1 MTDDHDSAHLD
12 DELLS
17 SVLDGEA
24 DVDASTHT
32 DACDRCR
39 ARLAVLRDVSVLVA
53 APVPPADPVRRDAAI
68 EAALAAMEQA
78 VVPMRRR
85 RTPPP
90 WLAAAA
96 AVVVAVGAISLFSRG
111 ADDDSTG
118 FDTAT
123 GGSDERGGGDAAA
136 DLDAFAVTPATVD
149 GGDLGEV
156 DAATLRQRID
166 EAFGT
171 QRSSPAAEST
181 QEALADDGAAPM
193 LAPAPVPCEQ
203 EIRDGSP
210 DLGALVYRA
219 NGTIDGVPVIVLA
232 FDVPPDRWV
241 YVATIDGCD
250 IRNQQTYSP

>member
-1 MTDDHDSAHLD
+1 MTDHHDSAHLD

-17 SVLDGEA
+17 AVLDGEA
-24 DVDASTHT
+24 AVDASTHS

-53 APVPPADPVRRDAAI
+53 APVPPADAVRRDAAI
-68 EAALAAMEQA
+68 EAAMTAMDRT

-85 RTPPP
+85 RTPPT

-96 AVVVAVGAISLFSRG
+96 AVVIAVGAISLLSRG
-111 ADDDSTG
+111 TNDDAG

-123 GGSDERGGGDAAA
+123 GASDETSGGAGTDQ
-136 DLDAFAVTPATVD
+136 DAFALAAPATVD

-166 EAFGT
+166 EAFGA
-171 QRSSPAAEST
+171 QRTSPAAEST
-181 QEALADDGAAPM
+181 QEMLADDGAATM

-219 NGTIDGVPVIVLA
+219 SGTIDGVPVIVLA

-241 YVATIDGCD
+241 YVATIDGCA